1 MSKDN
6 KEKKPVDINLKN
18 TITKAVAAVVCSA
31 IACGAISS
39 SMNSIAEAS
48 KAIASAKPS
57 YSGTTSSGTVVSDG
71 VSSEPS
77 APTDS
82 TPATENTDTESD
94 ASSSQDYNV
103 ETEKT
108 ENTPSAPV
116 ADKGSA
122 DKGSAEKSDVPQSKA
137 EIISYCNNA
146 LNNAKAS
153 KVGYTKTFVRKGG
166 DNLPSVVAKVIA
178 QNKTTTAQKGNAKIV
193 DDFPA
198 AGYSWSSKLR
208 ETDVESAVLK
218 QNGQYYEITLK
229 LGTETN
235 PAKGEAS
242 KYGRVMSVIDAND
255 AKDMLPGIKSI
266 NMVYHDGYVYAKIDS
281 KTGRLVKAE
290 FSASANISASI
301 AVIGDLKADNLI
313 STETFTDFKY

>member
-1 MSKDN
+1 MSKDK
-6 KEKKPVDINLKN
+6 KEKKPMDSNLKN
-18 TITKAVAAVVCSA
+18 TIIKSVAAVVCSA

-39 SMNSIAEAS
+39 AMGSIAEAD
-48 KAIASAKPS
+48 KALASIKPS
-57 YSGTTSSGTVVSDG
+57 YTGTISVGSSDAGSNTDTSAPADSTPAGENTETGGDTSS
-71 VSSEPS
+71 S
-77 APTDS
+77 ADYNVDNGSTDS
-82 TPATENTDTESD
+82 TPSTPADTDST
-94 ASSSQDYNV
+94 
-103 ETEKT
+103 
-108 ENTPSAPV
+108 
-116 ADKGSA
+116 

-137 EIISYCNNA
+137 EIVSYCNNA

-178 QNKTTTAQKGNAKIV
+178 QNKTTTAKKGSDDIK

-208 ETDVESAVLK
+208 ESDVESATLK

-255 AKDMLPGIKSI
+255 AKDMLPGIKTI
-266 NMVYHDGYVYAKIDS
+266 NMVYHDGYVYVKVDS

-290 FSASANISASI
+290 FSAAANISASI

-313 STETFTDFKY
+313 STETFTDFQY